1 MQASYLAPQAREL
14 GAERRS
20 VRRVYGM
27 RLAHEVANQRGIA
40 LGEHQRAT
48 ETVGLCRE
56 RTSATSA
63 VSQSRYRASFAA
75 PGSRPSS
82 NPSSVLA
89 RRRRPA
95 RSRTWRRSRI
105 VRAWL
110 AMVRPMTWLNQNAV

>member
-1 MQASYLAPQAREL
+1 M
-14 GAERRS
+14 
-20 VRRVYGM
+20 RV
-27 RLAHEVANQRGIA
+27 AHEIADQRGIA

-48 ETVGLCRE
+48 ETVDICRE
-56 RTSATSA
+56 REDLCHLGRLPIE
-63 VSQSRYRASFAA
+63 VPGQLRR

-110 AMVRPMTWLNQNAV
+110 AMVRPIAWLNQNVA